1 MPARRTRPTHVRGCV
16 MAAAGWCHV
25 GSAVLCA
32 VCCVLRAACCVQ
44 ALGREAESW
53 GLLADAVGAQGGVE
67 A

>member
-25 GSAVLCA
+25 GSA
-32 VCCVLRAACCVQ
+32 VLRAACCVQ